1 MTFNEWNPLKKVV
14 FGIADYAKIP
24 PLSKG
29 MHTVNYADKIDLSSI
44 TVGLYPQQVI
54 EETNED
60 LNTFVEFLQNL
71 DIEVVRPTVNK
82 HVEYYNYCPRDLIFT
97 YGNKKLATPMT
108 LKERQYEWKDYIDII
123 PDLIVPEKIFYDNE
137 NYNEECIGN
146 PDILALTEQQPMFDA
161 ANIIKANDDILYLVS
176 NTGNKA
182 GATWLQSWLKDH
194 GYPVK
199 VHLLENVYSYIHIDS
214 TIAFLRE
221 GLMLLNPDRIKSKD
235 ILPKPFCN
243 WDAIFCPQPTD
254 IGFYKNYCNA
264 SKWINMNLLNIDQN
278 LVVVE
283 EHQQSLQQELKKY
296 KIECA
301 MLPMRHQRTLG
312 GGFHCVTTDLQRT

>member
-1 MTFNEWNPLKKVV
+1 M
-14 FGIADYAKIP
+14 
-24 PLSKG
+24 
-29 MHTVNYADKIDLSSI
+29 SSI

-60 LNTFVEFLQNL
+60 LNTFVDFLQNL

-108 LKERQYEWKDYIDII
+108 LKERQHEWKNYLDII
-123 PDLIVPEKIFYDNE
+123 PDLIVPEKIFYNNE
-137 NYNEECIGN
+137 NYNEACVGN

-199 VHLLENVYSYIHIDS
+199 VHLLENVYSYIHID
-214 TIAFLRE
+214 L
-221 GLMLLNPDRIKSKD
+221 
-235 ILPKPFCN
+235 
-243 WDAIFCPQPTD
+243 
-254 IGFYKNYCNA
+254 
-264 SKWINMNLLNIDQN
+264 
-278 LVVVE
+278 
-283 EHQQSLQQELKKY
+283 SL
-296 KIECA
+296 I
-301 MLPMRHQRTLG
+301 HI
-312 GGFHCVTTDLQRT
+312 